1 MTTNQCP
8 VGNFDGGKE
17 NKIYCSKKGSTEEY
31 YLKDRKGETFPL
43 LRDCEQCVCYIL
55 NGKPLFLLKF
65 FDEIINTPSRQM
77 RLLFTNEEASDVGRI
92 IEAHIDMINAPEMP
106 SIKAKRL
113 ISEMAEKG
121 STRGH
126 YFRGI
131 E

>member
-1 MTTNQCP
+1 
-8 VGNFDGGKE
+8 
-17 NKIYCSKKGSTEEY
+17 
-31 YLKDRKGETFPL
+31 
-43 LRDCEQCVCYIL
+43 
-55 NGKPLFLLKF
+55 
-65 FDEIINTPSRQM
+65 M

-92 IEAHIDMINAPEMP
+92 IEAHIDMINNPEMP

-113 ISEMAEKG
+113 INEMAEKG